1 MSAKRNANESLLVV
15 GRVVAPRGVTGE
27 LKLDLQRGDPDL
39 FVALRRVY
47 LGEGREPFTVRRAR
61 IHLEQGLLSLE
72 GIEDRDAAEQ
82 WRDAMV
88 YAPAADLREL
98 DADEYLVGDILGL
111 RVVTDEGESLG
122 EIIEII
128 ATGANDVYVV
138 RGALNDLLLPAI
150 KQVILNVDIAGGTMT
165 VHLLEGLR

>member
-1 MSAKRNANESLLVV
+1 MSARRNANESLLVV
-15 GRVVAPRGVTGE
+15 GRVLAPRGVTGE
-27 LKLDLQRGDPDL
+27 LKLDLQQSDPDL

-47 LGEGREPFTVRRAR
+47 LGEERQPFIVRRAR
-61 IHLEQGLLSLE
+61 IHLEQGLLLLE

-82 WRDAMV
+82 WRDAIV
-88 YAPAADLREL
+88 YVPEADVREL
-98 DADEYLVGDILGL
+98 DEDEYLVGDILGL
-111 RVVTDEGESLG
+111 RVVSDEGEALG

-165 VHLLEGLR
+165 VHLLEGLL